1 MGYKFEKRHKRE
13 EDMKR
18 FEEITELEYPEI
30 LAAIDNE
37 IKYNEKNIR
46 DITIYLEN
54 NKNTLTEDVVDSEL
68 LEIEYNRDCIE
79 FNKIAKELR
88 HCMQIKKITPEESEV
103 CTEISD
109 KNNKLYNIKIKKFVE
124 TLFLEKV
131 ISEKLGKK
139 GDLYSKLPT
148 EEEIIFVLSHPIAA
162 KAIGE
167 FKRGEKN
174 ITTNAIRFSTQGR
187 GDYILAPKFRAIF
200 EARGSEVNAFRH
212 AVWISTIAAQYGE
225 EIAQHIGNAHEGL
238 WGKMPEKFYKNID
251 LNKRTFDD
259 MEQAD
264 SAVDIL
270 NNQIARELGEK
281 SGSKSMK
288 KLSLGALD
296 QFYHHGL
303 YVFTNYEFDLENSD
317 NNDVAY
323 SIEIGK
329 RKITNKQYNYMRNLF
344 NQLDDN
350 GMLPSGFELDP
361 TGRIVPIN

>member
-1 MGYKFEKRHKRE
+1 MDYKFEKKRKRE

-18 FEEITELEYPEI
+18 FEEITELGYPEI
-30 LAAIDNE
+30 LIAIDEE

-46 DITIYLEN
+46 DITVYLEN
-54 NKNTLTEDVVDSEL
+54 NKNTLIEDVIDSEL

-79 FNKIAKELR
+79 FNKIAKELKY
-88 HCMQIKKITPEESEV
+88 CLQIKKATPEDRKI
-103 CTEISD
+103 CAEILD
-109 KNNKLYNIKIKKFVE
+109 EYNKWYDVKIKKFVE
-124 TLFLEKV
+124 TLFLEKI
-131 ISEKLGKK
+131 ISEKQGKK
-139 GDLYSKLPT
+139 SDLYSKFPT
-148 EEEIIFVLSHPIAA
+148 EEEIRFVLSHPITA

-174 ITTNAIRFSTQGR
+174 ITTNAIRFSTQGK

-238 WGKMPEKFYKNID
+238 WGKMPEKFYKKID
-251 LNKRTFDD
+251 LNKRIFDD

-270 NNQIARELGEK
+270 NNQIARELGAK
-281 SGSKSMK
+281 AGSKSMK
-288 KLSLGALD
+288 QLSLGALD
-296 QFYHHGL
+296 YFYHHGL
-303 YVFTNYEFDLENSD
+303 YVFTNYELDLENSD
-317 NNDVAY
+317 ENDVAY

-329 RKITNKQYNYMRNLF
+329 RKITDKQYNYMRNLF

-350 GMLPSGFELDP
+350 GMLPSGFELDS
-361 TGRIVPIN
+361 TGKITPIK

>member
-1 MGYKFEKRHKRE
+1 MAYNFEKRRKRE

-18 FEEITELEYPEI
+18 FEEITDLEYPEI
-30 LAAIDNE
+30 LSAIDKE
-37 IKYNEKNIR
+37 IKHNEKNIR
-46 DITIYLEN
+46 DITVYLEN
-54 NKNTLTEDVVDSEL
+54 NKNILTEDVIDSEL

-79 FNKIAKELR
+79 FNKISKEFKYCL
-88 HCMQIKKITPEESEV
+88 QIKKVTPEERLV

-109 KNNKLYNIKIKKFVE
+109 KYDKWYNVKIKKFVE
-124 TLFLEKV
+124 TLFLEKI
-131 ISEKLGKK
+131 ISEKSGKK
-139 GDLYSKLPT
+139 RDSYSKLPT
-148 EEEIIFVLSHPIAA
+148 EEEIRFVLSHPIAA

-212 AVWISTIAAQYGE
+212 VVWISTIAAQYGE

-238 WGKMPEKFYKNID
+238 WGKMPEKFYKKVD
-251 LNKRTFDD
+251 LNKRVFDD

-270 NNQIARELGEK
+270 NNQIARELGAK
-281 SGSKSMK
+281 SDSKSMK
-288 KLSLGALD
+288 QLSLRALD
-296 QFYHHGL
+296 HFYHHGL
-303 YVFTNYEFDLENSD
+303 YVFTNYEFDLENND
-317 NNDVAY
+317 ENDVNY

-329 RKITNKQYNYMRNLF
+329 RKITDKKYNYMRDLF

-350 GMLPSGFELDP
+350 GMLPPGFELDS
-361 TGRIVPIN
+361 TGKIVPIK